1 MELWRDLSQSAGNA
15 ANLGGSLM
23 LRAFGPLLVCVKL
36 MLQGV
41 VAYEYFSDAVYRLT
55 PVYGDWGVVGMT
67 SVALMFTL
75 AEVFNFVA
83 CICVS
88 PGYAPVTQDF
98 PQCDKCGRSKPPR
111 AHHCLICKA
120 CILKLDHH
128 CPWVNNCI
136 GLRNHRYFVL
146 FLFYISLAMGFYV
159 VLVFPLRHEMQ
170 GMLFFT
176 FTLCAVLTIVLTGF
190 TLWHVYLVLAGKT
203 TLEVFGRRKAGTS
216 QVGYHGGWKC
226 NVKMVFGTTR
236 LWKILLPSLRPL
248 KYDGIYWADSRPL
261 V

>member
-136 GLRNHRYFVL
+136 GAPNLAYFLLLLIV
-146 FLFYISLAMGFYV
+146 
-159 VLVFPLRHEMQ
+159 
-170 GMLFFT
+170 
-176 FTLCAVLTIVLTGF
+176 TLCDIGGIGGTAAYALASNQAKTEVCLVANWGIMTSMVPVFMAVGVLLTIQSKNFAINQTTF
-190 TLWHVYLVLAGKT
+190 ERFSKRKKT
-203 TLEVFGRRKAGTS
+203 ENAVNTPQSCLSNCAIMCSRSES
-216 QVGYHGGWKC
+216 PLQQP
-226 NVKMVFGTTR
+226 
-236 LWKILLPSLRPL
+236 LLIHDL
-248 KYDGIYWADSRPL
+248 
-261 V
+261 